1 VNLLINTLPQ
11 DRAVRGD
18 SSDDDDENYN
28 DNNAD
33 ENDELFAS
41 SKALLG
47 DSSSRLQPGYLNI
60 IRCKDANQHDPS
72 KSVVKSVSFHSS
84 GELLLTA
91 GLDKTLRFFQV
102 DGLVNAKVHGIHF
115 KDLPIHCAAFTA
127 NDQVSVIN
135 CCYSSESI
143 LYSSRVPYP
152 NSC

>member
-1 VNLLINTLPQ
+1 MQLTPLLRYVVVDLLVNMSPQ
-11 DRAVRGD
+11 DRAVAGD
-18 SSDDDDENYN
+18 SSDDDENNYN
-28 DNNAD
+28 HQD
-33 ENDELFAS
+33 ENDELFAN

-47 DSSSRLQPGYLNI
+47 ESSSRLQPGYLNI

-102 DGLVNAKVHGIHF
+102 DGIVNAKVHGIHF

-127 NDQVSVIN
+127 NDQVSVK
-135 CCYSSESI
+135 
-143 LYSSRVPYP
+143 
-152 NSC
+152 

>member
-1 VNLLINTLPQ
+1 MPCLQ
-11 DRAVRGD
+11 DRAAAHD
-18 SSDDDDENYN
+18 SSDDEENYN
-28 DNNAD
+28 DRED
-33 ENDELFAS
+33 ENNYLFTS

-102 DGLVNAKVHGIHF
+102 DGIVNAKVHGIHF

-127 NDQVSVIN
+127 NDQVSYYMFEYDRSTTSAIAM
-135 CCYSSESI
+135 
-143 LYSSRVPYP
+143 L
-152 NSC
+152 